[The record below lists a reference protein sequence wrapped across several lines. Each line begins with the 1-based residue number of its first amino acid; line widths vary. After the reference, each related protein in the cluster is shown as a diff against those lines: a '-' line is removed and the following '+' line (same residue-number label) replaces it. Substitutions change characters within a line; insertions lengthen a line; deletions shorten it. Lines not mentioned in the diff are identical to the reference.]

1 MPDFRP
7 ADSFR
12 SPRFAQPATFMR
24 LPHTRE
30 LPGLD
35 AALLGIPFDGGTSY
49 RTGSRFG
56 PRDIRQNSSL
66 IRPYNPVLEVSPF
79 DVLRVADVGD
89 VDVNPIN
96 IEDTYGRVEQAVADV
111 LNAGVVPVCV
121 GGGHS
126 LSLPILRAVNRKHG
140 PVGVVHF
147 DSHQDHWEEYFG
159 NKYFHGTP
167 FRRAVEEGLLDTQRV
182 VQIGIRGRSE
192 ERRVGKECRS
202 RWSPYH

>member
-66 IRPYNPVLEVSPF
+66 IRPYNPVLQVSPF

-111 LNAGVVPVCV
+111 LNARVVPVCV
-121 GGGHS
+121 GGGPS
-126 LSLPILRAVNRKHG
+126 PSLPPFRARHPKACLGGVGDFRSRPGTWAGILRQN
-140 PVGVVHF
+140 
-147 DSHQDHWEEYFG
+147 DSYW
-159 NKYFHGTP
+159 TP
-167 FRRAVEEGLLDTQRV
+167 L
-182 VQIGIRGRSE
+182 
-192 ERRVGKECRS
+192 
-202 RWSPYH
+202 